1 MVNSVFKGK
10 FSTKILR
17 LKTVQMNLIYIYL
30 LLYRIGKAGTLTL
43 ERDPQE
49 EALGSVTGKT
59 RGTYTVLELNP
70 LSAKFYIGGIPSE
83 ASVSQL
89 LILTHFTPVMNFV
102 FCCFI

>member
-1 MVNSVFKGK
+1 MFPC
-10 FSTKILR
+10 
-17 LKTVQMNLIYIYL
+17 
-30 LLYRIGKAGTLTL
+30 YRIGKAGTLTL

-83 ASVSQL
+83 ASVSQI
-89 LILTHFTPVMNFV
+89 LILTCSPH
-102 FCCFI
+102 